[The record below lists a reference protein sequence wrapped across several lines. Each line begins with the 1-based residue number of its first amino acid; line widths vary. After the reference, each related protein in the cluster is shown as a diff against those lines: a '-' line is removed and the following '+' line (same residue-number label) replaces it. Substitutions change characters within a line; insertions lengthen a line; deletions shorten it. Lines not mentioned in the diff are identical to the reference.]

1 MVFAAMNHRQA
12 RRRIHESI
20 EYLLA
25 HRLDARIAK
34 RLFNDRNNDGNGLRS
49 TDQRIPKLARMHLH
63 RRYFTTGIAN
73 GIAKIALSE
82 GLELWP

>member
-25 HRLDARIAK
+25 HGLDASAAE
-34 RLFNDRNNDGNGLRS
+34 RLFNDRNNDGDGLGS
-49 TDQRIPKLARMHLH
+49 TDQRIPELARMHLH
-63 RRYFTTGIAN
+63 GRYFTTGIAN
-73 GIAKIALSE
+73 RIAEIALSG